1 MILIKYPKLFV
12 SALYKQVKTGLAM
25 LNDAVAAVE
34 HDVVSHEKQ
43 RGWKKSNDLVAALI
57 KDKAQNQAPPA
68 PRTQGAT
75 NGGYVN
81 YRPNY

>member
-1 MILIKYPKLFV
+1 
-12 SALYKQVKTGLAM
+12 M
-25 LNDAVAAVE
+25 LNDAVATVE

-43 RGWKKSNDLVAALI
+43 RGWKANDLVTALI

-68 PRTQGAT
+68 PRLANDGS
-75 NGGYVN
+75 YVN